1 MRCVSCNRM
10 LTDTERMSVKYYI
23 DEDTPQLLVKTDIPE
38 DMCHNCK
45 VQSFTTAYYS
55 NREYAFEGLTS
66 GLCPSAGFSD
76 NY

>member
-23 DEDTPQLLVKTDIPE
+23 DEDSPELLVKTDIPE
-38 DMCHNCK
+38 DMCHKCRTLSSVTDSYTEK
-45 VQSFTTAYYS
+45 D
-55 NREYAFEGLTS
+55 YAFEGLTS